1 MADGVRA
8 GQPGERLFV
17 EDLRDEAHV
26 FDDRDLAFV
35 GHGDAGALLPAVL
48 QGVEPEE
55 GEAGDVA
62 AGGDD
67 AEDPARV
74 VEAVAFHGAPR
85 RVGRAAIRR
94 SGAAP

>member
-1 MADGVRA
+1 MACVPVSA
-8 GQPGERLFV
+8 GEHLLV

-35 GHGDAGALLPAVL
+35 GHGDAGALLAAVL
-48 QGVEPEE
+48 QGVEAEE

-67 AEDPARV
+67 AEDPTGV
-74 VEAVAFHGAPR
+74 VKAIALHGAPR
-85 RVGRAAIRR
+85 RAGRG
-94 SGAAP
+94 SDS